1 MTRLIKLRLQKQ
13 LNIDN
18 TFRVLN
24 LNFYNKNLDIVR
36 VNSKNKERVL
46 ACLKDN
52 QEHYYVIDG
61 TSDDILLNHKVY
73 KSQDHIIYV
82 TNDLIPMSVFLA
94 IGSNRKVIYMYKLH
108 NFSKTELDNMN
119 TASEVGTT
127 AIYVSNITEDTRVT
141 PLLFDIE
148 DARFIADRIYL
159 EFNDNVTQDLKESY
173 FNALH
178 EILARWT
185 IQLYLSYSSEEE
197 HQKLSKYLIKKYK

>member
-1 MTRLIKLRLQKQ
+1 MRLQRQ

-24 LNFYNKNLDIVR
+24 LNFYDKKRDYVK
-36 VNSKNKERVL
+36 VNAKNKEKVL
-46 ACLKDN
+46 ACLNDD

-61 TSDDILLNHKVY
+61 TSDDLLLNHKVY

-94 IGSNRKVIYMYKLH
+94 IGSNRKVIYMYRLH
-108 NFSKTELDNMN
+108 NFSQAELDNMN

-127 AIYVSNITEDTRVT
+127 AIYVPNITEDTRIT

-148 DARFIADRIYL
+148 DARFIADRVYL
-159 EFNDNVTQDLKESY
+159 EFSDGVTQDLKEAY
-173 FNALH
+173 FDTLH

-185 IQLYLSYSSEEE
+185 IQLYLSYSSEAE

>member
-1 MTRLIKLRLQKQ
+1 MRLQKQ

-24 LNFYNKNLDIVR
+24 LNFYDKKRDYVK
-36 VNSKNKERVL
+36 VNAKNKEKVL
-46 ACLKDN
+46 ACLNDD

-61 TSDDILLNHKVY
+61 TSDDLLLNHKVY

-82 TNDLIPMSVFLA
+82 TNDLIPMNVFLA
-94 IGSNRKVIYMYKLH
+94 IGSNRKAIYMYRLH
-108 NFSKTELDNMN
+108 NFNQAELDNMN

-127 AIYVSNITEDTRVT
+127 AIYVPNITEDTRIT

-148 DARFIADRIYL
+148 DARFIADRVYL
-159 EFNDNVTQDLKESY
+159 EFNDDATQDFKEAY
-173 FNALH
+173 FDTLH

>member
-1 MTRLIKLRLQKQ
+1 MRLQRQ

-24 LNFYNKNLDIVR
+24 LNFYDKKRDYVK
-36 VNSKNKERVL
+36 VNAKNKEKVL
-46 ACLKDN
+46 ACLNDD

-61 TSDDILLNHKVY
+61 TSDDLLLNHKVY

-82 TNDLIPMSVFLA
+82 TNDLIPMNVFLA
-94 IGSNRKVIYMYKLH
+94 IGSNRKAIYMYRLH
-108 NFSKTELDNMN
+108 NFNQAELDNMN

-127 AIYVSNITEDTRVT
+127 AIYVPNITEDTRIT

-148 DARFIADRIYL
+148 DARFIADRVYL
-159 EFNDNVTQDLKESY
+159 EFNDDASQDFKEAY
-173 FNALH
+173 FDTLH

>member
-1 MTRLIKLRLQKQ
+1 MRLQRQ

-24 LNFYNKNLDIVR
+24 LNFYDKKRDYVK
-36 VNSKNKERVL
+36 VNAKNKEKVL
-46 ACLKDN
+46 ACLNDD

-61 TSDDILLNHKVY
+61 TSDDLLLNHKVY
-73 KSQDHIIYV
+73 KSQDHIIYA

-94 IGSNRKVIYMYKLH
+94 IGSNRKVIYMYRLH
-108 NFSKTELDNMN
+108 NFSQAELDNMN

-127 AIYVSNITEDTRVT
+127 AIYVPNITEDTRIT

-148 DARFIADRIYL
+148 DARFIADRVYL
-159 EFNDNVTQDLKESY
+159 EFNDGVTQDLKEAY
-173 FNALH
+173 FDTLH

-185 IQLYLSYSSEEE
+185 IQLYLSYSSEAE

>member
-1 MTRLIKLRLQKQ
+1 LRLQRQ

-24 LNFYNKNLDIVR
+24 LNFYDKKRDYVK
-36 VNSKNKERVL
+36 VNAKNKEKVL
-46 ACLKDN
+46 ACLNDD

-61 TSDDILLNHKVY
+61 TSDDLLLNHKVY
-73 KSQDHIIYV
+73 KSQDHIIYA

-94 IGSNRKVIYMYKLH
+94 IGSNRKVIYMYRLH
-108 NFSKTELDNMN
+108 NFSQAELDNMN

-127 AIYVSNITEDTRVT
+127 AIYVPNITEDTRIT

-159 EFNDNVTQDLKESY
+159 EFNDNVTQDLKEAY
-173 FNALH
+173 FDTLH

-185 IQLYLSYSSEEE
+185 IQLYLSYSSEAE

>member
-1 MTRLIKLRLQKQ
+1 MRLQRQ

-24 LNFYNKNLDIVR
+24 LNFYDKKRDYVK
-36 VNSKNKERVL
+36 VNAKNKEKVL
-46 ACLKDN
+46 ACLNDD

-61 TSDDILLNHKVY
+61 TSDDLLLNHKVY

-94 IGSNRKVIYMYKLH
+94 IGSNRKVIYMYRLH
-108 NFSKTELDNMN
+108 NFSQAELDNMN

-127 AIYVSNITEDTRVT
+127 AIYVPNITEDTRIT

-148 DARFIADRIYL
+148 DARFIADRVYL
-159 EFNDNVTQDLKESY
+159 EFDDDATQDFKEAY
-173 FNALH
+173 FDTLH

-185 IQLYLSYSSEEE
+185 IQLYLSYSSEAE

>member
-1 MTRLIKLRLQKQ
+1 MRLQKQ

-24 LNFYNKNLDIVR
+24 LNFYNKKRDYVK
-36 VNSKNKERVL
+36 VNAKNKEKVL
-46 ACLKDN
+46 ACLNDDR
-52 QEHYYVIDG
+52 EHYYVIDG
-61 TSDDILLNHKVY
+61 TSDDLLLNHKVY

-82 TNDLIPMSVFLA
+82 TNDLIPMNVFLA
-94 IGSNRKVIYMYKLH
+94 IGSNRKVIYMYRLH
-108 NFSKTELDNMN
+108 NFNQAELDNMN

-127 AIYVSNITEDTRVT
+127 AIYVPNITEDTRIT

-148 DARFIADRIYL
+148 DARFIADRVYI
-159 EFNDNVTQDLKESY
+159 EFNDDATQDLKEAY
-173 FNALH
+173 FDTLH

-185 IQLYLSYSSEEE
+185 IQLYLSYSSEAE

>member
-1 MTRLIKLRLQKQ
+1 MRLQKQ

-24 LNFYNKNLDIVR
+24 LNFYNKKRDYVK
-36 VNSKNKERVL
+36 VNAKNKEKVL
-46 ACLKDN
+46 ACLNDDR
-52 QEHYYVIDG
+52 EHYYVIDG
-61 TSDDILLNHKVY
+61 TSDDLLLNHKVY

-82 TNDLIPMSVFLA
+82 TNDLIPMNVFLA
-94 IGSNRKVIYMYKLH
+94 IGSNRKVIYMYRLH
-108 NFSKTELDNMN
+108 NFSQAELDNMN

-127 AIYVSNITEDTRVT
+127 AIYVPNITEDTRIT

-148 DARFIADRIYL
+148 DARFIADRVYL
-159 EFNDNVTQDLKESY
+159 EFDDDATQDFKEAY
-173 FNALH
+173 FDTLH

>member
-1 MTRLIKLRLQKQ
+1 MRLQKQ

-24 LNFYNKNLDIVR
+24 LNFYNKKRDYVK
-36 VNSKNKERVL
+36 VNAKNKEKVL
-46 ACLKDN
+46 ACLNDD

-61 TSDDILLNHKVY
+61 TSDDLLLNHKVY

-94 IGSNRKVIYMYKLH
+94 IGSNRKVIYMYRLH
-108 NFSKTELDNMN
+108 NFSQAELDNMN

-127 AIYVSNITEDTRVT
+127 AIYVPNITEDTRIT

-148 DARFIADRIYL
+148 DARFIADRVYL
-159 EFNDNVTQDLKESY
+159 EFNDDATQDFKEAY
-173 FNALH
+173 FDTLH

>member
-1 MTRLIKLRLQKQ
+1 MRLQRQ

-24 LNFYNKNLDIVR
+24 LNFYDKKRDYVK
-36 VNSKNKERVL
+36 VNAKNKEKVL
-46 ACLKDN
+46 ACLNDD

-61 TSDDILLNHKVY
+61 TSDDLLLNHKVY

-94 IGSNRKVIYMYKLH
+94 IGSNRKVIYMYRLH
-108 NFSKTELDNMN
+108 NFSQAELDNMN

-127 AIYVSNITEDTRVT
+127 AIYVPNITEDTRIT

-148 DARFIADRIYL
+148 DARFIADRVYL
-159 EFNDNVTQDLKESY
+159 EFNDDATQDFKEAY
-173 FNALH
+173 FDTLH

-185 IQLYLSYSSEEE
+185 IQLYLSYSSEAE

>member
-1 MTRLIKLRLQKQ
+1 MRLQRQ

-24 LNFYNKNLDIVR
+24 LNFYDKKRDYVK
-36 VNSKNKERVL
+36 VNAKNKEKVL
-46 ACLKDN
+46 ACLNDD

-61 TSDDILLNHKVY
+61 TSDDLLLNHKVY

-94 IGSNRKVIYMYKLH
+94 IGSNRKVIYMYRLH
-108 NFSKTELDNMN
+108 NFNQAELDNMN

-127 AIYVSNITEDTRVT
+127 AIYVPNITEDTRIT

-148 DARFIADRIYL
+148 DARFIADRVYI
-159 EFNDNVTQDLKESY
+159 EFNDDATQDLKEAY
-173 FNALH
+173 FDTLH

-185 IQLYLSYSSEEE
+185 IQLYLSYSSEAE

>member
-1 MTRLIKLRLQKQ
+1 MRLQRQ

-24 LNFYNKNLDIVR
+24 LNFYNKKRDYIK
-36 VNSKNKERVL
+36 VNAKNKEKVL
-46 ACLKDN
+46 AYLNDD

-61 TSDDILLNHKVY
+61 TSDDLLLNHKVY

-94 IGSNRKVIYMYKLH
+94 IGSNRKAIYMYRLH
-108 NFSKTELDNMN
+108 NFSQAELDNMN

-127 AIYVSNITEDTRVT
+127 AIYVPNITEDTRIT

-148 DARFIADRIYL
+148 DARFIADRVYL
-159 EFNDNVTQDLKESY
+159 EFNDDATQDLKEAY
-173 FNALH
+173 FDTLH

-185 IQLYLSYSSEEE
+185 IQLYLSYSSEAE

>member
-1 MTRLIKLRLQKQ
+1 MRLQRQ

-24 LNFYNKNLDIVR
+24 LNFYDKKRDYVK
-36 VNSKNKERVL
+36 VNAKNKEKVL
-46 ACLKDN
+46 ACLNDD

-61 TSDDILLNHKVY
+61 TSDDLLLNHKVY

-94 IGSNRKVIYMYKLH
+94 IGSNRKAIYMYRLH
-108 NFSKTELDNMN
+108 NFSQAELDNMN

-127 AIYVSNITEDTRVT
+127 AIYVPNITEDTRIT

-148 DARFIADRIYL
+148 DARFIADRVYL
-159 EFNDNVTQDLKESY
+159 EFNDDATQDLKEAY
-173 FNALH
+173 FDTLH

-185 IQLYLSYSSEEE
+185 IQLYLSYSSEAE

>member
-1 MTRLIKLRLQKQ
+1 MRLQKQ

-24 LNFYNKNLDIVR
+24 LNFYNKKRDYVK
-36 VNSKNKERVL
+36 VNAKNKEKVL
-46 ACLKDN
+46 ACLNDD

-61 TSDDILLNHKVY
+61 TSDDLLLNHKVY
-73 KSQDHIIYV
+73 KSQDHIIYI

-94 IGSNRKVIYMYKLH
+94 IGSNRKVIYMYRLH
-108 NFSKTELDNMN
+108 NFNQAELDNMN

-127 AIYVSNITEDTRVT
+127 AIYVPNITEDTRIT

-148 DARFIADRIYL
+148 DARFIADRVYL
-159 EFNDNVTQDLKESY
+159 EFNDDATQDFKEAY
-173 FNALH
+173 FDTLH

-185 IQLYLSYSSEEE
+185 IQLYLSYSSESE

>member
-1 MTRLIKLRLQKQ
+1 MRLQRQ

-24 LNFYNKNLDIVR
+24 LNFYDKKRDYVK
-36 VNSKNKERVL
+36 VNAKNKEKVL
-46 ACLKDN
+46 ACLNDN

-61 TSDDILLNHKVY
+61 TSDDLLLNHKVY

-94 IGSNRKVIYMYKLH
+94 IGSNRKVIYMYRLH
-108 NFSKTELDNMN
+108 NFSQAELDNMN

-127 AIYVSNITEDTRVT
+127 AIYVPNITEDTRIT

-148 DARFIADRIYL
+148 DARFIADRVYL
-159 EFNDNVTQDLKESY
+159 EFNDDVTQDLKEAY
-173 FNALH
+173 FDTLH

-185 IQLYLSYSSEEE
+185 IQLYLSYSSEAE

>member
-1 MTRLIKLRLQKQ
+1 MRLIKLRLQKQ

-127 AIYVSNITEDTRVT
+127 AIYVPNITEDTRIT

-148 DARFIADRIYL
+148 DARFIADRVYL
-159 EFNDNVTQDLKESY
+159 EFNDDATQDFKEAY
-173 FNALH
+173 FDTLH

>member
-1 MTRLIKLRLQKQ
+1 MRLQRQ

-24 LNFYNKNLDIVR
+24 LNFYDKKRDYVK
-36 VNSKNKERVL
+36 VNAKNKEKVL
-46 ACLKDN
+46 ACLNDD

-61 TSDDILLNHKVY
+61 TSDDLLLNHKVY
-73 KSQDHIIYV
+73 KSQDHIIYA

-94 IGSNRKVIYMYKLH
+94 IGSNRKVIYMYRLH
-108 NFSKTELDNMN
+108 NFSQAELDNMN

-127 AIYVSNITEDTRVT
+127 AIYVPNLTEDTRIT

-148 DARFIADRIYL
+148 DARFIADRVYL
-159 EFNDNVTQDLKESY
+159 EFNDDATQDLKEAY
-173 FNALH
+173 FDTLH

-185 IQLYLSYSSEEE
+185 IQLYLSYSSEAE

>member
-1 MTRLIKLRLQKQ
+1 LRLQKQ

-24 LNFYNKNLDIVR
+24 LNFYNKKRDYVK
-36 VNSKNKERVL
+36 VNAKNKEKVL
-46 ACLKDN
+46 ACLNDD

-61 TSDDILLNHKVY
+61 TSDDLLLNHKVY
-73 KSQDHIIYV
+73 KSQDHIIYI

-94 IGSNRKVIYMYKLH
+94 IGSNRKVIYMYRLH
-108 NFSKTELDNMN
+108 NFNQAELDNMN

-127 AIYVSNITEDTRVT
+127 AIYVPNITEDTRIT

-148 DARFIADRIYL
+148 DARFIADRVYL
-159 EFNDNVTQDLKESY
+159 EFNDDATQDFKEAY
-173 FNALH
+173 FDTLH

-185 IQLYLSYSSEEE
+185 IQLYLSYSSELE

>member
-1 MTRLIKLRLQKQ
+1 MRLQKQ

-24 LNFYNKNLDIVR
+24 LNFYNKKRDYVK
-36 VNSKNKERVL
+36 VNAKNKEKVL
-46 ACLKDN
+46 ACLNDD

-61 TSDDILLNHKVY
+61 TSDDLLLNHKVY

-82 TNDLIPMSVFLA
+82 TNDLIPMNVFLS
-94 IGSNRKVIYMYKLH
+94 IGSNRKAIYMYRLH
-108 NFSKTELDNMN
+108 NFSQAELDNMN

-127 AIYVSNITEDTRVT
+127 AIYVPNITEETRIT

-148 DARFIADRIYL
+148 DARFIADRVYL
-159 EFNDNVTQDLKESY
+159 EFDDDATQDFKEAY
-173 FNALH
+173 FDTLH

>member
-1 MTRLIKLRLQKQ
+1 MRLQKQ

-24 LNFYNKNLDIVR
+24 LNFYNKKRDYVK
-36 VNSKNKERVL
+36 VNAKNKEKVL
-46 ACLKDN
+46 ACLNDDR
-52 QEHYYVIDG
+52 EHYYVIDG
-61 TSDDILLNHKVY
+61 TSDDLLLNHKVY
-73 KSQDHIIYV
+73 KSRDHIIYV

-94 IGSNRKVIYMYKLH
+94 IGSNRKAIYMYRLH
-108 NFSKTELDNMN
+108 NFSQAELDNMN

-127 AIYVSNITEDTRVT
+127 AIYVPNITEDTRIT

-148 DARFIADRIYL
+148 DARFIADRVYL
-159 EFNDNVTQDLKESY
+159 EFNDDATQDLKEAY
-173 FNALH
+173 FDTLH

-185 IQLYLSYSSEEE
+185 IQLYLSYSSEAE

>member
-1 MTRLIKLRLQKQ
+1 MRLQRQ

-24 LNFYNKNLDIVR
+24 LNFYDKKRDYVK
-36 VNSKNKERVL
+36 VNAKNKEKVL
-46 ACLKDN
+46 ACLNDD

-61 TSDDILLNHKVY
+61 TSDDLLLNHKVY

-82 TNDLIPMSVFLA
+82 TNDLIPMNVFLA
-94 IGSNRKVIYMYKLH
+94 IGSNRKAIYMYRLH
-108 NFSKTELDNMN
+108 NFSQAELDNMN

-127 AIYVSNITEDTRVT
+127 AIYVPNITEDTRIT

-148 DARFIADRIYL
+148 DARFIADRVYL
-159 EFNDNVTQDLKESY
+159 EFNDGVTQDLKEAY
-173 FNALH
+173 FDTLH

>member
-1 MTRLIKLRLQKQ
+1 LRLQKQ

-24 LNFYNKNLDIVR
+24 LNFYDKKRDYVK
-36 VNSKNKERVL
+36 VNAKNKEKVL
-46 ACLKDN
+46 ACLNDD

-61 TSDDILLNHKVY
+61 TSDDLLLNHKVY
-73 KSQDHIIYV
+73 KSQDHIIYI

-94 IGSNRKVIYMYKLH
+94 IGSNRKVIYMYRLH
-108 NFSKTELDNMN
+108 NFNQAELDNMN

-127 AIYVSNITEDTRVT
+127 AIYVPNITEDTRIT

-148 DARFIADRIYL
+148 DARFIADRVYL
-159 EFNDNVTQDLKESY
+159 EFNDDATQDFKEAY
-173 FNALH
+173 FDTLH

-185 IQLYLSYSSEEE
+185 IQLYLSYSSELE

>member
-1 MTRLIKLRLQKQ
+1 MRLQRQ

-24 LNFYNKNLDIVR
+24 LNFYDKKRDYVK
-36 VNSKNKERVL
+36 VNAKNKEKVL
-46 ACLKDN
+46 ACLNDN

-61 TSDDILLNHKVY
+61 TSDDLLLNHKVY

-82 TNDLIPMSVFLA
+82 TNDLIPMNVFLA
-94 IGSNRKVIYMYKLH
+94 IGSNRKVIYMYRLH
-108 NFSKTELDNMN
+108 NFSQAELDNMN

-127 AIYVSNITEDTRVT
+127 AIYVPNITEDTRIT

-148 DARFIADRIYL
+148 DARFIADRVYL
-159 EFNDNVTQDLKESY
+159 EFNDDVTQDLKEAY
-173 FNALH
+173 FDTLH

-185 IQLYLSYSSEEE
+185 IQLYLSYSSEAE

>member
-1 MTRLIKLRLQKQ
+1 MRLQKQ

-24 LNFYNKNLDIVR
+24 LNFYNKKRDYVK
-36 VNSKNKERVL
+36 VNAKNKEKVL
-46 ACLKDN
+46 ACLNDDR
-52 QEHYYVIDG
+52 EHYYVIDG
-61 TSDDILLNHKVY
+61 TSDDLLLNHKVY

-82 TNDLIPMSVFLA
+82 TNDLIPMNVFLA
-94 IGSNRKVIYMYKLH
+94 IGSNRKVIYMYRLH
-108 NFSKTELDNMN
+108 NFSQVELDNMN

-127 AIYVSNITEDTRVT
+127 AIYVPNITEDTRIT

-148 DARFIADRIYL
+148 DARFIADRVYL
-159 EFNDNVTQDLKESY
+159 EFDDDATQDFKEAY
-173 FNALH
+173 FDTLH

>member
-1 MTRLIKLRLQKQ
+1 MRLQRQ

-24 LNFYNKNLDIVR
+24 LNFYDKKRDYVK
-36 VNSKNKERVL
+36 VNAKNKEKVL
-46 ACLKDN
+46 ACLNDD

-61 TSDDILLNHKVY
+61 TSDDLLLNHKVY
-73 KSQDHIIYV
+73 KSQDHIIYA

-94 IGSNRKVIYMYKLH
+94 IGSNRKVIYMYRLH
-108 NFSKTELDNMN
+108 NFSQAELDNMN

-127 AIYVSNITEDTRVT
+127 AIYVPNITEDTRIT

-148 DARFIADRIYL
+148 DARFIADRVYL
-159 EFNDNVTQDLKESY
+159 EFNDDATQDLKEAY
-173 FNALH
+173 FDTLH

-185 IQLYLSYSSEEE
+185 IQLYLSYSSEAE
-197 HQKLSKYLIKKYK
+197 HQKLSKYLVKKYK

>member
-1 MTRLIKLRLQKQ
+1 MRLQRQ

-24 LNFYNKNLDIVR
+24 LNFYDKKRDYVK
-36 VNSKNKERVL
+36 VNAKNKEKVL
-46 ACLKDN
+46 ACLNDD

-61 TSDDILLNHKVY
+61 TSDDLLLNHKVY

-94 IGSNRKVIYMYKLH
+94 IGSNRKVIYMYRLH
-108 NFSKTELDNMN
+108 NFSQAELDNMN

-127 AIYVSNITEDTRVT
+127 AIYVPNITEDTRIT

-148 DARFIADRIYL
+148 DARFIADRVYL
-159 EFNDNVTQDLKESY
+159 EFNDGVTQDLKEAY
-173 FNALH
+173 FDTLH

>member
-1 MTRLIKLRLQKQ
+1 MRLQKQ

-24 LNFYNKNLDIVR
+24 LNFYNKKRDYVK
-36 VNSKNKERVL
+36 VNAKNKEKVL
-46 ACLKDN
+46 ACLNDDR
-52 QEHYYVIDG
+52 EHYYVIDG
-61 TSDDILLNHKVY
+61 TSDDLLLNHKVY

-82 TNDLIPMSVFLA
+82 TNDLIPMNVFLA
-94 IGSNRKVIYMYKLH
+94 IGSNRKAIYMYRLH
-108 NFSKTELDNMN
+108 NFNQAELDNMN

-127 AIYVSNITEDTRVT
+127 AIYVPNITEDTRIT

-148 DARFIADRIYL
+148 DARFIADRVYI
-159 EFNDNVTQDLKESY
+159 EFNDDATQDLKEAY
-173 FNALH
+173 FDTLH

-185 IQLYLSYSSEEE
+185 IQLYLSYSSEAE

>member
-1 MTRLIKLRLQKQ
+1 MRLQRQ

-24 LNFYNKNLDIVR
+24 LNFYDKKRDYVR
-36 VNSKNKERVL
+36 VNAKNKEKVL
-46 ACLKDN
+46 ACLNDD

-61 TSDDILLNHKVY
+61 TSDDLLLNHKVY
-73 KSQDHIIYV
+73 KSQDHIIYA

-94 IGSNRKVIYMYKLH
+94 IGSNRKVIYMYRLH
-108 NFSKTELDNMN
+108 NFSQAELDNMN

-127 AIYVSNITEDTRVT
+127 AIYVPNLTEDTRIT

-148 DARFIADRIYL
+148 DARFIADRVYL
-159 EFNDNVTQDLKESY
+159 EFNDGVTQDLKEAY
-173 FNALH
+173 FDTLH

-185 IQLYLSYSSEEE
+185 IQLYLSYSSEAE

>member
-1 MTRLIKLRLQKQ
+1 MRLQRQ

-24 LNFYNKNLDIVR
+24 LNFYDKKRDYVK
-36 VNSKNKERVL
+36 VNAKNKEKVL
-46 ACLKDN
+46 ACLNDD

-61 TSDDILLNHKVY
+61 TSDDLLLNHKVY
-73 KSQDHIIYV
+73 KSQDHIIYA

-94 IGSNRKVIYMYKLH
+94 IGSNRKVIYMYRLH
-108 NFSKTELDNMN
+108 NFSQAELDNMN

-127 AIYVSNITEDTRVT
+127 AIYVPNITEDTRIT

-148 DARFIADRIYL
+148 DARFIADRVYL
-159 EFNDNVTQDLKESY
+159 EFNDGVTQDLKEAY
-173 FNALH
+173 FDTLH

>member
-1 MTRLIKLRLQKQ
+1 MRLQRQ

-24 LNFYNKNLDIVR
+24 LNFYDKKRDYVK
-36 VNSKNKERVL
+36 VNAKNKEKVL
-46 ACLKDN
+46 ACLNDD

-61 TSDDILLNHKVY
+61 TSDDLLLNHKVY

-94 IGSNRKVIYMYKLH
+94 IGSNRKVIYMYRLH
-108 NFSKTELDNMN
+108 NFSQAELDNMN

-127 AIYVSNITEDTRVT
+127 AIYVPNLTEDTRVT

-148 DARFIADRIYL
+148 DARFIADRVYL
-159 EFNDNVTQDLKESY
+159 EFNDDVTQDLKEAY
-173 FNALH
+173 FDTLH

-185 IQLYLSYSSEEE
+185 IQLYLSYSSEAE

>member
-1 MTRLIKLRLQKQ
+1 MRLQRQ

-24 LNFYNKNLDIVR
+24 LNFYDKKRDYVK
-36 VNSKNKERVL
+36 VNAKNKEKVL
-46 ACLKDN
+46 ACLNDD

-61 TSDDILLNHKVY
+61 TSDDLLLNHKVY
-73 KSQDHIIYV
+73 KSQDHIIYA

-94 IGSNRKVIYMYKLH
+94 IGSNRKVIYMYRLH
-108 NFSKTELDNMN
+108 NFSQAELDNMN

-127 AIYVSNITEDTRVT
+127 AIYVPNITEDTRIT

-148 DARFIADRIYL
+148 DARFIADRVYL
-159 EFNDNVTQDLKESY
+159 EFNDDATQDLKEAY
-173 FNALH
+173 FDTLH

>member
-1 MTRLIKLRLQKQ
+1 MRLQKQ

-24 LNFYNKNLDIVR
+24 LNFYNKKRDYVK
-36 VNSKNKERVL
+36 VNAKNKEKVL
-46 ACLKDN
+46 ACLNDD

-61 TSDDILLNHKVY
+61 TSDDLLLNHKVY
-73 KSQDHIIYV
+73 KSQDHIIYI

-94 IGSNRKVIYMYKLH
+94 IGSNRKAIYMYRLH
-108 NFSKTELDNMN
+108 NFSQTELDNMN

-127 AIYVSNITEDTRVT
+127 AIYVPNITEDTRIT

-148 DARFIADRIYL
+148 DARFIADRVYL
-159 EFNDNVTQDLKESY
+159 EFNDDATQDFKEAY
-173 FNALH
+173 FDTLH

>member
-1 MTRLIKLRLQKQ
+1 MRLQRQ

-24 LNFYNKNLDIVR
+24 LNFYDKKRDYVK
-36 VNSKNKERVL
+36 VNAKNKEKVL
-46 ACLKDN
+46 ACLNDD

-61 TSDDILLNHKVY
+61 TSDDLLLNHKVY

-82 TNDLIPMSVFLA
+82 TNDLIPMNVFLA
-94 IGSNRKVIYMYKLH
+94 IGSNRKVIYMYRLH
-108 NFSKTELDNMN
+108 NFSQAELDNMN

-127 AIYVSNITEDTRVT
+127 AIYVPNITEDTRIT

-148 DARFIADRIYL
+148 DARFIADRVYL
-159 EFNDNVTQDLKESY
+159 EFNDDVTQDLKEAY
-173 FNALH
+173 FDTLH

>member
-1 MTRLIKLRLQKQ
+1 MRLQRQ

-24 LNFYNKNLDIVR
+24 LNFYDKKRDYVK
-36 VNSKNKERVL
+36 VNAKNKEKVL
-46 ACLKDN
+46 ACLNDD

-61 TSDDILLNHKVY
+61 TSDDLLLNHKVY

-94 IGSNRKVIYMYKLH
+94 IGSNRKVIYMYRLH
-108 NFSKTELDNMN
+108 NFSQAELDNMN

-127 AIYVSNITEDTRVT
+127 AIYVPNITEDTRIT

-148 DARFIADRIYL
+148 DARFIADRVYL
-159 EFNDNVTQDLKESY
+159 EFNDDATQDFKESY
-173 FNALH
+173 FDTLH

-185 IQLYLSYSSEEE
+185 IQLYLSYSSEAE

>member
-1 MTRLIKLRLQKQ
+1 MRLQKQ

-46 ACLKDN
+46 SCLKDD

-108 NFSKTELDNMN
+108 NFSQTELDNMN
-119 TASEVGTT
+119 TASTVGTT

-159 EFNDNVTQDLKESY
+159 EFNDNATQDLKESY
-173 FNALH
+173 FNTLH

>member
-1 MTRLIKLRLQKQ
+1 MRLQKQ

-24 LNFYNKNLDIVR
+24 LNFYNKKRDYVK
-36 VNSKNKERVL
+36 VNAKNKEKVL
-46 ACLKDN
+46 ACLNDDR
-52 QEHYYVIDG
+52 EHYYVIDG
-61 TSDDILLNHKVY
+61 TSDDLLLNHKVY

-82 TNDLIPMSVFLA
+82 TNDLIPMNVFLA
-94 IGSNRKVIYMYKLH
+94 IGSNRKVIYMYRLH
-108 NFSKTELDNMN
+108 NFNQAELDNMN

-159 EFNDNVTQDLKESY
+159 EFNDDATQDLKEAY
-173 FNALH
+173 FDTLH

-185 IQLYLSYSSEEE
+185 IQLYLSYSSEAE

>member
-1 MTRLIKLRLQKQ
+1 MRLQRQ

-24 LNFYNKNLDIVR
+24 LNFYDKKRDYVK
-36 VNSKNKERVL
+36 VNAKNKEKVL
-46 ACLKDN
+46 ACLNDD

-61 TSDDILLNHKVY
+61 TSDDLLLNHKVY

-82 TNDLIPMSVFLA
+82 TNDLIPMNVFLA
-94 IGSNRKVIYMYKLH
+94 IGSNRKVIYMYQLH
-108 NFSKTELDNMN
+108 NFNQAELDNMN

-127 AIYVSNITEDTRVT
+127 AIYVPNITEDTRIT

-148 DARFIADRIYL
+148 DARFIADRVYL
-159 EFNDNVTQDLKESY
+159 EFNDDATQDFKEAY
-173 FNALH
+173 FDTLH

-185 IQLYLSYSSEEE
+185 IQLYLSYSSESE

>member
-1 MTRLIKLRLQKQ
+1 MRLQRQ

-24 LNFYNKNLDIVR
+24 LNFYDKKRDYVK
-36 VNSKNKERVL
+36 VNAKNKEKVL
-46 ACLKDN
+46 ACLNDD

-61 TSDDILLNHKVY
+61 TSDDLLLNHKVY

-94 IGSNRKVIYMYKLH
+94 IGSNRKVIYMYRLH
-108 NFSKTELDNMN
+108 NFSQAELDNMN

-127 AIYVSNITEDTRVT
+127 AIYVPNITEDTRIT

-148 DARFIADRIYL
+148 DARFIADRVYL
-159 EFNDNVTQDLKESY
+159 EFNDDVTQDLKEAY
-173 FNALH
+173 FDTLH

-185 IQLYLSYSSEEE
+185 IQLYLSYSSEAE